1 MSDYIAL
8 GLITARHA
16 DLLREADEAR
26 LARIGRSQQRQR
38 HRPGRIVSWLWHG
51 PPRPSAATGSE
62 GKRSGSKGKRS
73 AWQDSRPSHLTR

>member
-26 LARIGRSQQRQR
+26 LARICRSQQRQR
-38 HRPGRIVSWLWHG
+38 RLPQLHHGGRVQSLRNSLATMQG
-51 PPRPSAATGSE
+51 AAIT
-62 GKRSGSKGKRS
+62 
-73 AWQDSRPSHLTR
+73 WDS

>member
-8 GLITARHA
+8 GVITARHA

-26 LARIGRSQQRQR
+26 LARICRSRQRQR
-38 HRPGRIVSWLWHG
+38 RRPGRIVSWLWRG
-51 PPRPSAATGSE
+51 QPRPSAMTGSE
-62 GKRSGSKGKRS
+62 GKRS

>member
-26 LARIGRSQQRQR
+26 LARICRSQQRQR
-38 HRPGRIVSWLWHG
+38 HRSARALSNASSALVQVHWPQRHTTRPPGITLLW
-51 PPRPSAATGSE
+51 R
-62 GKRSGSKGKRS
+62 R
-73 AWQDSRPSHLTR
+73 

>member
-8 GLITARHA
+8 GVITARHA

-26 LARIGRSQQRQR
+26 LARICRSQQRQR

-51 PPRPSAATGSE
+51 QPRPSAGPAAKANARH
-62 GKRSGSKGKRS
+62 GKTP
-73 AWQDSRPSHLTR
+73 DLVT

>member
-8 GLITARHA
+8 GVITARHA

-26 LARIGRSQQRQR
+26 LARICRSQQPQR

-51 PPRPSAATGSE
+51 QPRPSAATGSE
-62 GKRSGSKGKRS
+62 GKRS

>member
-8 GLITARHA
+8 GVITARHA

-26 LARIGRSQQRQR
+26 LARLCRSQQRQ
-38 HRPGRIVSWLWHG
+38 RPGRIVSWLWHG
-51 PPRPSAATGSE
+51 QPRPSAATGSE
-62 GKRSGSKGKRS
+62 GKRS

>member
-8 GLITARHA
+8 GVITARHA

-26 LARIGRSQQRQR
+26 LARICRSQQRHR

-51 PPRPSAATGSE
+51 QSRPSAATGSE
-62 GKRSGSKGKRS
+62 AKRS